1 MTLIAGMMESQSE
14 VRALDKMFK
23 FFDKDNTGIL
33 TLEEIKEGTEEIIG
47 AGSERYEESDLCSN
61 LDIQGDGKVN
71 YEMFRTA
78 TLNRAKLLCK
88 QNIDKIFEV
97 FDTNGD
103 GFISL
108 EELKGAFQGQI
119 NRRYSHVEEH
129 SE

>member
-1 MTLIAGMMESQSE
+1 
-14 VRALDKMFK
+14 
-23 FFDKDNTGIL
+23 
-33 TLEEIKEGTEEIIG
+33 
-47 AGSERYEESDLCSN
+47 
-61 LDIQGDGKVN
+61 
-71 YEMFRTA
+71 MFRTA

-119 NRRYSHVEEH
+119 NHRYSHVETH